1 MFRYFFI
8 FIFMTSLASAQY
20 KIGVVL
26 SQSGQAALTGQQ
38 QTKAAQLLI
47 TQLQIQGTFGKS
59 LEIILRDDASSPQET
74 LAQAKDL
81 IENQGVLALVCCTL
95 SANLTAI
102 AEYISSQSI
111 VTVSPSDLPTPSNW
125 MFTTKPNLE
134 RLLQSVILQLSVKN
148 QQSIGVMTPDS
159 ISASVENT
167 LSLLLSPGGMRLGV
181 LQTYSPDATVLTPE
195 ALWVATR
202 LPETVLVWGLAQ
214 DSALA
219 YKALRE
225 RGYERE
231 VILNPALLGSGGIN
245 SSGGINLLEIEGA
258 SFILSPVQVAS
269 SLPNT
274 HPTYLNSFRFASQM
288 APITPD
294 AAYIYDAI
302 SIIKAAL
309 EQVYTY
315 GIPSNDISALRFAI
329 HDALIG
335 LGPYAGVAAVYDY
348 SGSDPIGIDPLSLV
362 IGKVSQGNLLF
373 VP

>member
-1 MFRYFFI
+1 MFRYFFT
-8 FIFMTSLASAQY
+8 FLLMASLASAQY
-20 KIGVVL
+20 KIGVIV
-26 SQSGQAALTGQQ
+26 SQSGPASVIGQQ
-38 QTKAAQLLI
+38 QAKV
-47 TQLQIQGTFGKS
+47 IQTFQASGI
-59 LEIILRDDASSPQET
+59 EIILRDDASSPQGT
-74 LAQAKDL
+74 LEQAKDL

-95 SANLTAI
+95 SANLSAI
-102 AEYISSQSI
+102 AEYVNTQSI
-111 VTVSPSDLPTPSNW
+111 ITLSPSDLPTTTDWIFS
-125 MFTTKPNLE
+125 TKPTLE
-134 RLLQSVILQLSVKN
+134 RLLQSVILQLSAKN
-148 QQSIGVMTPDS
+148 QQSIGVMALDS
-159 ISASVENT
+159 TKASIENA

-181 LQTYSPDATVLTPE
+181 LQTYSPEATVLTPE

-231 VILNPALLGSGGIN
+231 IVLNPALLGN
-245 SSGGINLLEIEGA
+245 GGINLLEIEGA

-274 HPTYLNSFRFASQM
+274 HPSYLNSFRFASAM
-288 APITPD
+288 ALVTPD
-294 AAYIYDAI
+294 AAYVYDAI

-315 GIPSNDISALRFAI
+315 GIPSDDISALRYALR
-329 HDALIG
+329 DALIG
-335 LGPYAGVAAVYDY
+335 LTPYAGVAAVYDY
-348 SGSDPIGIDPLSLV
+348 QETDHLGIDPLSLV

-373 VP
+373 AP